1 MIQDAT
7 GKFSSRS
14 PLPDR
19 NSLAEVIEGWS
30 TIVWT
35 GGDFSLARAHAG
47 DAAAAPI

>member
-14 PLPDR
+14 PFPDR
-19 NSLAEVIEGWS
+19 NSLAAVIEDWL

-35 GGDFSLARAHAG
+35 KRLFGLSQGEAV
-47 DAAAAPI
+47 AAPI

>member
-14 PLPDR
+14 PFPDR

-35 GGDFSLARAHAG
+35 GRAFSLALARAG